1 MSDKYQRL
9 LEKIRQIK
17 GFDTLDEAEDWYGTQ
32 KGIRFDNYLKSG
44 GDLTKPD
51 WDEIS
56 SLIKNTNSNKK
67 AIKAKRT
74 V

>member
-9 LEKIRQIK
+9 LEKIKQIK

-32 KGIRFDNYLKSG
+32 KGIRFDKYLESG
-44 GDLTKPD
+44 GDFDL
-51 WDEIS
+51 DEIS